1 VVRSSYRRRGAQRIR
16 VTGGGSV
23 LRRSRSSYD
32 GCAGLMALNGSTNE
46 LDRARSMRQLIGV

>member
-46 LDRARSMRQLIGV
+46 LDRARSMR